1 MKQLILDYLKK
12 NNLDIADLLELNEIS
27 NSLQNTWK
35 KRYPII
41 DNIQYPKNEVD
52 IFLKNESSTNDYAN
66 FNRFSDGLIELIN
79 ENSNKKIEGPNYLG
93 MFGWQSEDLSVSFG
107 VNNEKLSFEARFTF
121 RK

>member
-27 NSLQNTWK
+27 NSLQNAWK

-41 DNIQYPKNEVD
+41 DNIQYQKNEID
-52 IFLKNESSTNDYAN
+52 IFLKNESNTNDFAN

-79 ENSNKKIEGPNYLG
+79 KNSNKKINGPNYLG
-93 MFGWQSEDLSVSFG
+93 MFGWQSEDLSISFG
-107 VNNEKLSFEARFTF
+107 VNNKEMSFEARFSF
-121 RK
+121 KK